1 MSQQNIRLK
10 YEQRLTLFANDIN
23 ILTLGDKLNQVPG
36 EKSYWANEL
45 SKTEQALRSLELK
58 KKKLIRE
65 LSKKLL
71 DNSPV
76 KLNKSTFDKIEE
88 SENVEELNEQIEDMK
103 LTVKQLER
111 IYETIKYSAKDF
123 ENILKFHQLEMN

>member
-10 YEQRLTLFANDIN
+10 YEQRLTLFATDIN
-23 ILTLGDKLNQVPG
+23 VMTLGDKLNQVPG

-45 SKTEQALRSLELK
+45 SKAEQSLRGLEMK
-58 KKKLIRE
+58 KKKLVKN

-88 SENVEELNEQIEDMK
+88 SESVEELTDEIEDMK

>member
-10 YEQRLTLFANDIN
+10 YEQRLTLFATDIN
-23 ILTLGDKLNQVPG
+23 VMTLGDKLNQVPG

-45 SKTEQALRSLELK
+45 SKVEQSLRGLEMK
-58 KKKLIRE
+58 KKKLVKN

-88 SENVEELNEQIEDMK
+88 SESVEELTEEIEDMK
-103 LTVKQLER
+103 LTIKQLER

>member
-10 YEQRLTLFANDIN
+10 YEQRLTLFATDIN
-23 ILTLGDKLNQVPG
+23 VMTLGDKLNQVPG

-45 SKTEQALRSLELK
+45 SKVEQSLRGLEMK
-58 KKKLIRE
+58 KKKLVKN

-88 SENVEELNEQIEDMK
+88 SESVEELTEEIEDMK

>member
-10 YEQRLTLFANDIN
+10 YEQRLTLFATDIN
-23 ILTLGDKLNQVPG
+23 VMTLGDKLNQVPG

-45 SKTEQALRSLELK
+45 SKVEQSLRGLEMK
-58 KKKLIRE
+58 KKKLVKN

-88 SENVEELNEQIEDMK
+88 SESVEELTDEIEDMK